1 MLCLVIFAV
10 ASEASLSE
18 QAADVSYFIAFDT
31 QAPLAA
37 QRAPT
42 AGYRSIRLC
51 VASSLLPC
59 MNALVIYGTVVLII
73 HKL

>member
-10 ASEASLSE
+10 ASETTLSE

-31 QAPLAA
+31 QEPLAA
-37 QRAPT
+37 QS
-42 AGYRSIRLC
+42 AGYRSVRLC

-59 MNALVIYGTVVLII
+59 MNALVISGTVVLII
-73 HKL
+73 CKL

>member
-10 ASEASLSE
+10 ASEATLSE
-18 QAADVSYFIAFDT
+18 QAANVSYFIACDI

-42 AGYRSIRLC
+42 AQSAGYRSVRLC

-59 MNALVIYGTVVLII
+59 MNVLVI
-73 HKL
+73 

>member
-10 ASEASLSE
+10 ASEATLSE
-18 QAADVSYFIAFDT
+18 QAADVSYFIAFHT

-42 AGYRSIRLC
+42 AQSAGYRSVIRLC

-59 MNALVIYGTVVLII
+59 MMRLSFRVQ
-73 HKL
+73 

>member
-10 ASEASLSE
+10 ASEATLSE
-18 QAADVSYFIAFDT
+18 QAADMRYFIAFDT

-42 AGYRSIRLC
+42 AQSAGYRSVRLC
-51 VASSLLPC
+51 IASSLLPC
-59 MNALVIYGTVVLII
+59 MNALVI
-73 HKL
+73 

>member
-10 ASEASLSE
+10 ASEATLSE

-42 AGYRSIRLC
+42 AQSAGYRSVRLC

-59 MNALVIYGTVVLII
+59 MNALVI
-73 HKL
+73 